1 MSGNKEQKEFFNVI
15 KNFQPR
21 WALIA
26 GCLVLFVTIQI
37 GITQA
42 DPSSSSG
49 QAPSSAAGQAAF
61 QLTLPLG
68 LEKDSLVIPKDNPL
82 TKEKV
87 ELGKLLFFD
96 KRLSANDTI
105 ACASCHMPSLAFTD
119 GQPVSTGIHGQKG
132 GRSAPTAINRVFS
145 SAQFWDGRAATL
157 EEQSVGPFANPIEH
171 GFKDHDELVAKVK
184 SIAGYSP
191 LFERAFGS
199 PAITTDLIGKAIA
212 SFQRTLLSGNS
223 NYDRFAMGNEEQ
235 ALSATAQ
242 NGLRV
247 FLGKGQCLRCHFGF
261 NFADERY
268 HNLGAGWDEQSKS
281 FADAGR
287 HEVTNKPEDMGA
299 FKTPTLRE
307 VAKTAPYMHDGS
319 LATLLEV
326 VDFYDQGGIANP
338 QLDSVI
344 KPLKLTEQEKKDLVE
359 FMESLNGEGWN
370 VTPPTQF
377 PR

>member
-1 MSGNKEQKEFFNVI
+1 MTGNKEQKGGFNVI
-15 KNFQPR
+15 KNHQPR
-21 WALIA
+21 WALIV

-37 GITQA
+37 GITPT
-42 DPSSSSG
+42 D
-49 QAPSSAAGQAAF
+49 PSSAAGQAAF

-68 LEKDSLVIPKDNPL
+68 LEKDSLVIPEDNPL

-96 KRLSANDTI
+96 KRLSANETI

-132 GRSAPTAINRVFS
+132 GRSAPTAINRAFS

-223 NYDRFAMGNEEQ
+223 NYDRFTMGNEEQ

-268 HNLGAGWDEQSKS
+268 HNLGAGWDQQSNS

-307 VAKTAPYMHDGS
+307 IAKTAPYMHDGS
-319 LATLLEV
+319 LATLRGV
-326 VDFYDQGGIANP
+326 VDFYDQGGIPNP
-338 QLDSVI
+338 RLDPVI
-344 KPLKLTEQEKKDLVE
+344 KPLKLTKQEKKDLVE

-377 PR
+377 PQ

>member
-1 MSGNKEQKEFFNVI
+1 MTGNKGQKGFPCVTKDFRS
-15 KNFQPR
+15 R
-21 WALIA
+21 WALAA
-26 GCLVLFVTIQI
+26 GLLLIFVTIQI
-37 GITQA
+37 GMTPT
-42 DPSSSSG
+42 DPSSASG
-49 QAPSSAAGQAAF
+49 QTPF

-68 LEKDSLVIPKDNPL
+68 LEKDSLVIPEDNPL

-105 ACASCHMPSLAFTD
+105 ACANCHMPSLAFTD
-119 GQPVSTGIHGQKG
+119 GQPVSTGIHEQKG
-132 GRSAPTAINRVFS
+132 GRNAPTAINRVFS

-157 EEQSVGPFANPIEH
+157 EEQSVGPFTNPIEH

-191 LFERAFGS
+191 LFERAFGA

-223 NYDRFAMGNEEQ
+223 NYDRFTVGNEEQ
-235 ALSATAQ
+235 ALSANAQ

-268 HNLGAGWDEQSKS
+268 HNLGAGWDQQSKS

-299 FKTPTLRE
+299 FKTPTIRE

-319 LATLLEV
+319 VATLREV
-326 VDFYDQGGIANP
+326 VDFYDRGGIPNP

-344 KPLKLTEQEKKDLVE
+344 KPLDLTEQEKKDLVE

-377 PR
+377 PQ

>member
-1 MSGNKEQKEFFNVI
+1 MTVNKAQKEGFNVI
-15 KNFQPR
+15 KDSHPR

-26 GCLVLFVTIQI
+26 GFLVLFVTIQI
-37 GITQA
+37 GMTQA
-42 DPSSSSG
+42 DPSTGSG
-49 QAPSSAAGQAAF
+49 QASF

-82 TKEKV
+82 TKDKV

-105 ACASCHMPSLAFTD
+105 ACASCHVPSLAFTD

-184 SIAGYSP
+184 SIAGYGP

-223 NYDRFAMGNEEQ
+223 AYDRFTMGNEEQ
-235 ALSATAQ
+235 ALSANAQ

-268 HNLGAGWDEQSKS
+268 HNLGAGWDQQSKS
-281 FADAGR
+281 FTDVGR
-287 HEVTNKPEDMGA
+287 HQVTNKPEDMGA

-319 LATLLEV
+319 LATLREV
-326 VDFYDQGGIANP
+326 IDFYDQGGIPNP
-338 QLDSVI
+338 RLDPVI
-344 KPLKLTEQEKKDLVE
+344 KPLNLTEQEKTDLVE

-377 PR
+377 PQ